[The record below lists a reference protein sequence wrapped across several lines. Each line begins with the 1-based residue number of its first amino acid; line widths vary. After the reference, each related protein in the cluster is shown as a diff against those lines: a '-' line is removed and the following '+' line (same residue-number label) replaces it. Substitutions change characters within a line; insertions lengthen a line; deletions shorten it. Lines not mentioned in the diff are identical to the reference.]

1 MKRLLVCTSLLFVAT
16 SLFAQQK
23 PPAGPP
29 ASPPAKAELTVAGKS
44 ITVTYSSPKV
54 NGRAGAIFGKDGLIG
69 KDPSYPIWRAGANA
83 ATVLHTDITV
93 TIGGVTVPKGS
104 YSLWVDITDP
114 DGWVLVI
121 NKQSGQWGRTY
132 DKAQDL
138 GTVKMTMDKAPELVE
153 NLRYDLKDL
162 GGGKVTL
169 SLAWENRIASV
180 PVTVQ

>member
-16 SLFAQQK
+16 PLFAQQK
-23 PPAGPP
+23 PL
-29 ASPPAKAELTVAGKS
+29 ASPPAKAELTVAGKA

-54 NGRAGAIFGKDGLIG
+54 NGRGGAIFSKDGLIG

-83 ATVLHTDITV
+83 ATVLHADADL
-93 TIGGVTVPKGS
+93 TIGGVKVPAGN
-104 YSLWVDITDP
+104 YSLWVDISDP
-114 DGWVLVI
+114 DGWVLIV

-138 GTVKMTMDKAPELVE
+138 GHVKMTMDKAPALVE